1 MMFLIKKKY
10 FKAIKNGSKTVD
22 LRKLTKARENIKPGD
37 EAVFVCGRDV
47 LRKEIEKTTRGS
59 LDKIT
64 KKIDFKKIVPWAKSK
79 KDFVNSIKEIYPEE
93 KEFIAL
99 ALRGS

>member
-10 FKAIKNGSKTVD
+10 FKAIKNGLKTVD

-47 LRKEIEKTTRGS
+47 LRKEIQKITKGS
-59 LDKIT
+59 LEKIT
-64 KKIDFKKIVPWAKSK
+64 KKIDFKEIVPWAKSK
-79 KDFVNSIKEIYPEE
+79 QDFVDSIREIYPEE
-93 KEFIAL
+93 ERFIAL
-99 ALRGS
+99 NLQRS